1 MRSPTAGEAP
11 PRSFIDA
18 LASGR
23 LPWELF
29 AAFPEPGPRETA
41 AGDEF
46 LAQFGPF
53 VDGWVDGD
61 ELDRTR
67 IWPDGLLEELRD
79 RGYFQLTAPA
89 ELGGRGLS
97 PYNLIRVV
105 VRAARRSMG
114 VGQMLCVQNGIAAS
128 ALLPAVPAGPL
139 HDFLRAEIAAGSVS
153 GFGDTDPAGQNN
165 TLPAATATLTEDGSS
180 YLLRGEKLFIANA
193 GIADV
198 LGVSATVTE
207 PDGPRAGVFFL
218 TTGTPGFEVV
228 APNDFIGVNG
238 LSASF
243 RLNDVRVPREHAILG
258 DGAARLPRTIAL
270 QGLYGRTA
278 LGAAGSLAVI
288 RNCLEYCAE
297 FLSRRR
303 IDGRGLAEY
312 DKVQRIVA
320 GVLAAEFAV
329 ESAVRWTTLD
339 PGPEDRSFELY
350 VTKNLATAL
359 AWRASDRTV
368 ALLGGEGI
376 ETAQSKRRRG
386 AAAHPVERYHR
397 DARVLRTVGNV
408 DYVNDL
414 RAGQLVLAHYG
425 DPGEE
430 GAAGAFSVPD
440 LSGADLSAANR
451 RHLSAAADLFQ
462 NLHRT
467 CRRLADRHGDPAEP
481 GERQEPVILV
491 GELATEL
498 FGICAVL
505 GRAARSGGAAEQ
517 DLADVY
523 ATAAGFRVADLT
535 RRLATEQEPN
545 PPDYAKI
552 SRAWLAAQESL

>member
-1 MRSPTAGEAP
+1 MSSATAGETS
-11 PRSFIDA
+11 PRSFIEA

-41 AGDEF
+41 AGDEL

-53 VDGWVDGD
+53 IDAWVDGD

-67 IWPDGLLEELRD
+67 VWPDGLLKELRD

-97 PYNLIRVV
+97 PYNLVRVV

-139 HDFLRAEIAAGSVS
+139 RDFLRAEIAAGSVS

-165 TLPAATATLTEDGSS
+165 TLAGTTATLTDDGSA

-193 GIADV
+193 GIADL

-218 TTGTPGFEVV
+218 TTDTPGFEVV
-228 APNDFIGVNG
+228 APNDFIGLGG

-243 RLNDVRVPREHAILG
+243 RLTDARVPRERAILG
-258 DGAARLPRTIAL
+258 DGAARLPRAIAL
-270 QGLYGRTA
+270 RGLYGRAA
-278 LGAAGSLAVI
+278 LAASGSLAVI

-297 FLSRRR
+297 FLARRR

-320 GVLAAEFAV
+320 GILAAEFAV
-329 ESAVRWTTLD
+329 ESAVRWTMVD
-339 PGPEDRSFELY
+339 PGPEDRAFELY
-350 VTKNLATAL
+350 VTKNLATVL
-359 AWRASDRTV
+359 AWRASDRAV

-386 AAAHPVERYHR
+386 ATAHPVERYHR

-414 RAGQLVLAHYG
+414 RAGQLVLARYQG
-425 DPGEE
+425 PGEK
-430 GAAGAFSVPD
+430 GADGGISLPD
-440 LSGADLSAANR
+440 LTGADLSAANR
-451 RHLSAAADLFQ
+451 RHLAAAAGVFQ
-462 NLHRT
+462 HLHRA
-467 CRRLADRHGDPAEP
+467 CRRLTDRRGAPAGP
-481 GERQEPVILV
+481 GERQEAVILV

-505 GRAARSGGAAEQ
+505 GRAARSGDAAAQ

-535 RRLATEQEPN
+535 RRLAAEQEPDA
-545 PPDYAKI
+545 PDYARI
-552 SRAWLAAQESL
+552 SRAWLTAKESL